1 MRCRLSGSE
10 CLSLHIQLCT
20 NCDWSD
26 SHPIR
31 FMCGNQGQQRQWAT
45 RLVWTW
51 LLCNIFTLCVTHYNV
66 MSINVC
72 MNTLNLL
79 CLIKQTPVHATVSS
93 SVSFNVVYGIYRTC
107 TPLTVA
113 HGHLPHFPLL
123 SLWISIITPNL
134 MNKNFLTCY
143 SLDVS

>member
-1 MRCRLSGSE
+1 MRCRLCGSE
-10 CLSLHIQLCT
+10 RLSLHIQLCT
-20 NCDWSD
+20 KCDWSD
-26 SHPIR
+26 SHPSR
-31 FMCGNQGQQRQWAT
+31 FTCGNQGEEHQWAT
-45 RLVWTW
+45 GLVWT
-51 LLCNIFTLCVTHYNV
+51 LCNIFTLCVMHYNV

-79 CLIKQTPVHATVSS
+79 RLIKQRPIHATVSS

-113 HGHLPHFPLL
+113 HSHLPHFPLL
-123 SLWISIITPNL
+123 SLWIPIITPNL
-134 MNKNFLTCY
+134 MNQIFLTCY